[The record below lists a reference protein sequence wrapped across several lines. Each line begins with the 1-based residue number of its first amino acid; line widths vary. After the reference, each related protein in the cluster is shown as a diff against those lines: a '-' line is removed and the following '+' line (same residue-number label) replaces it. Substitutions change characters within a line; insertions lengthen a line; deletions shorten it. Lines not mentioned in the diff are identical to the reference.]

1 MMAKSQDEEMAE
13 RIIAAQRQQELEA
26 KAREQQELEARA
38 RQLAEE
44 QRQRLEEAKQRIR
57 ARGTTEPQAPPERI
71 YEVQAG
77 DTLGKIAKQFY
88 GDGGRWREIYEANRD
103 TIQNPDLIQVGQKI
117 RIP

>member
-1 MMAKSQDEEMAE
+1 MAE
-13 RIIAAQRQQELEA
+13 RLRNEQRQQELEA
-26 KAREQQELEARA
+26 KAREQQALEATA
-38 RQLAEE
+38 REIEAAN
-44 QRQRLEEAKQRIR
+44 RQRLEEAKQRIR
-57 ARGTTEPQAPPERI
+57 ARGTEPQAPSERI

-117 RIP
+117 RVP

>member
-1 MMAKSQDEEMAE
+1 MTAKSQDEEMAE

-26 KAREQQELEARA
+26 KAREQQELEAKA
-38 RQLAEE
+38 REIAEA
-44 QRQRLEEAKQRIR
+44 QRQRLEEVKQRIR
-57 ARGTTEPQAPPERI
+57 ARGTEPQAPSEHI